1 MINFAIEV
9 AAKAHHGQVRKYTD
23 IPYISHPFNVAMILS
38 RCGCSDELIAA
49 GLLHDVVEDT
59 SISLGDISQMFGDEV
74 TTIVY
79 GCTEQDK
86 SQPWMVRKSSAIE
99 FMSAAP
105 RDTKIVAC
113 ADKLDNIL
121 SVAADYEEIGED
133 IWERFNVG
141 KSSQE
146 WYYKHM
152 VKSFA
157 SGPES
162 LEDIDIFQEFKK
174 EVEKLFHPK
183 SK

>member
-1 MINFAIEV
+1 MINMAIEV
-9 AAKAHHGQVRKYTD
+9 AARAHQGHVRKYTD
-23 IPYISHPFNVAMILS
+23 IPYISHPFGVAMILS

-86 SQPWMVRKSSAIE
+86 SQPWMVRKSHAIE
-99 FMSAAP
+99 FMSTAP

-121 SVAADYEEIGED
+121 SIADDNGERGEEV
-133 IWERFNVG
+133 WERFNEG

-146 WYYKHM
+146 WYYKNM

-162 LEDIDIFQEFKK
+162 LEDMAIFQEFKK
-174 EVEKLFHPK
+174 EVEKLFRPK